1 MLKYRSAA
9 ELCIVRRL
17 KYLNVNVEGVRKAN
31 YHNDISVLY
40 TDNTQNVPPSLEE
53 TSRLQSAKTEKY
65 QNPDRQPR
73 TLTLNL
79 K

>member
-65 QNPDRQPR
+65 QNPHRQPR